1 MMIFQHYDDADHQ
14 DHHLS
19 PPSAS
24 FDISGN
30 EAQDVCVSHQNC
42 LVDLCLSEPACLG
55 SGDMISS
62 LKVGWSSGGNR
73 TMKIDVSAACHLFR
87 GEKKCKMNK

>member
-42 LVDLCLSEPACLG
+42 LVDLGFSEPTCLE
-55 SGDMISS
+55 SGYVFMIA
-62 LKVGWSSGGNR
+62 LK
-73 TMKIDVSAACHLFR
+73 KIMMMI
-87 GEKKCKMNK
+87 KP

>member
-1 MMIFQHYDDADHQ
+1 MMIFQHYDDHH
-14 DHHLS
+14 HHLS

-42 LVDLCLSEPACLG
+42 LVDLCLSEPTCLE
-55 SGDMISS
+55 SGYVYDSIEEDYDDD
-62 LKVGWSSGGNR
+62 L
-73 TMKIDVSAACHLFR
+73 IIIII
-87 GEKKCKMNK
+87 

>member
-1 MMIFQHYDDADHQ
+1 MMMITNRVEDI
-14 DHHLS
+14 LS
-19 PPSAS
+19 LKIPAAL
-24 FDISGN
+24 DVGGN
-30 EAQDVCVSHQNC
+30 EAQDVVLPHQHR
-42 LVDLCLSEPACLG
+42 LVDLRLSEPACLG

>member
-1 MMIFQHYDDADHQ
+1 MMIFQHYDDADHH
-14 DHHLS
+14 HHLS

-42 LVDLCLSEPACLG
+42 LVDLCLSEPTCLE
-55 SGDMISS
+55 SGYVYDSIEE
-62 LKVGWSSGGNR
+62 
-73 TMKIDVSAACHLFR
+73 DYDDD
-87 GEKKCKMNK
+87 

>member
-1 MMIFQHYDDADHQ
+1 MMMITNRVEDI
-14 DHHLS
+14 LS
-19 PPSAS
+19 LKIPAAL
-24 FDISGN
+24 DVGGN
-30 EAQDVCVSHQNC
+30 EAQDVVLPHQHR
-42 LVDLCLSEPACLG
+42 LVDLRLSEPAHLG